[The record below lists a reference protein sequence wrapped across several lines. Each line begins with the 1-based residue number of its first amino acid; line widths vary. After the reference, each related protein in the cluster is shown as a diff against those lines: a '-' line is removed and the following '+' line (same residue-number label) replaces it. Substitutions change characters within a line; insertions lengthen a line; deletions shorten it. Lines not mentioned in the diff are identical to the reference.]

1 MPALDSTALVA
12 VHYDYGR
19 KVLRATFRDSRRTYD
34 YFGVTPQ
41 EYAEFLESKSKGA
54 WFNARIRDHHRFEEV
69 KKFGRRP
76 TDKKS

>member
-1 MPALDSTALVA
+1 MPALDSSALLA

-34 YFGVTPQ
+34 YFNVSPR
-41 EYAEFLESKSKGA
+41 EYAEFLEAKSKGA

-69 KKFGRRP
+69 KTFGRRS
-76 TDKKS
+76 TDRKS